1 MADTIDQPQQEDND
15 MCRFRNTSVKVLKK
29 HENNIIGTRVELT
42 RKMTIKG
49 AIIYAV
55 VVTNMNTGNH
65 YKILTFDG
73 IKAAFDTYK
82 QAIA

>member
-1 MADTIDQPQQEDND
+1 MARLGNIN
-15 MCRFRNTSVKVLKK
+15 VKVLKK

-49 AIIYAV
+49 VIIYAV
-55 VVTNMNTGNH
+55 VITNMNTGRH
-65 YKILTFDG
+65 YRILTFDG

-82 QAIA
+82 LAIA